1 MFFGVGL
8 KIGAA
13 ADVFLIEEDL
23 RHGFNR
29 FTHSFF
35 QIGFSDAFRVDI
47 HVTEVEII
55 TFFSQFFCQLFRA
68 YTVRASGRPKITAN
82 ISLSSKN
89 KPDGE

>member
-55 TFFSQFFCQLFRA
+55 TFFSQFLCQLFRA
-68 YTVRASGRPKITAN
+68 YTVRASWTTKITAN